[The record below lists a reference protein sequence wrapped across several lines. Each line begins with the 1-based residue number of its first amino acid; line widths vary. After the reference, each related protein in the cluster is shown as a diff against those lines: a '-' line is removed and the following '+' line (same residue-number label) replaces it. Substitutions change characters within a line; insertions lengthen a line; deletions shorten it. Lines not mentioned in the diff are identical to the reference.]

1 MLWFTGAEVAKIAS
15 SRRSRSGGV
24 SMAVSNTR
32 RVVAAGAIG
41 NVLEWYDFAVYGYFA
56 TAIGRAFFPQED
68 SVAQVLAAFGIFAVG
83 FLMRPVGGAV
93 IGSIGDKFG
102 RRTALTVSVA
112 AMAIPTFLVGILPDY
127 QVLGI
132 AAPII
137 LTLLRMVQG
146 LSVGGEYT
154 TSIIFIIEQAPPNRR
169 ALVGAMGCCGAVGGI
184 LLGSATGALLAS
196 VMSEQALESWGWRI
210 PFILGLV
217 VGLAGVVLRRH
228 VNETPKSARKES
240 SPLLETVR
248 NHGPLLARL
257 AALSVFNSV
266 GFYLMFVYIVSWLQF
281 ADGIAPARALEIN
294 SFSMIV
300 LLPVMIL
307 MSWLSDRY
315 GRRPIMLA
323 AAALGF
329 VGALPFFWLMH
340 QPAPEI
346 ILLGQLG
353 FVLSVGTFIGAQP
366 ALMVEAVPAEIRC
379 TAIALGYNVTL
390 GIVGG
395 LSPLAATWLVHRT
408 ANNYSPAFMIMAA
421 AAISFV
427 AILKFGE
434 TYRVKLEP
442 A

>member
-1 MLWFTGAEVAKIAS
+1 
-15 SRRSRSGGV
+15 
-24 SMAVSNTR
+24 MAVSSTR
-32 RVVAAGAIG
+32 RVIVAGTIG

-56 TAIGRAFFPQED
+56 AAIGRAFFPLED
-68 SVAQVLAAFGIFAVG
+68 SVAQILAAFGIFAVG

-102 RRTALTVSVA
+102 RRAALTFSVA
-112 AMAIPTFLVGILPDY
+112 AMAIPTFLVGILPSY
-127 QVLGI
+127 EVLGI
-132 AAPII
+132 AAPIL

-169 ALVGAMGCCGAVGGI
+169 ALIGAMGCCGAVGGI

-228 VNETPKSARKES
+228 VHEIPRSGGKKS

-257 AALSVFNSV
+257 AALSVFNSA

-281 ADGIAPARALEIN
+281 TDGIAPARALEIN

-300 LLPVMIL
+300 LLPVMLL

-323 AAALGF
+323 AAGLGF

-340 QPAPEI
+340 QPAPGI

-421 AAISFV
+421 AAISFL
-427 AILKFGE
+427 AILRFGE
-434 TYRVKLEP
+434 TYRARLEP